1 MATADYWSSADLKAL
16 PDGGTINEDVMQQ
29 IIDILDIT
37 PKFTG
42 MISSDSVKNS
52 YTSWTKYTHE
62 DPDLTNAAVDGEDL
76 AQNDA
81 KGGVRVG
88 NHCQISKKG
97 VEVTTRARN
106 SDVIGTS
113 DEYSEQ
119 IMRQTSALRRD
130 VEAISLSNQASIADN
145 GDTVAGKSAGFNAW
159 LTTNTVRG
167 VGGLDGGYGTTSPTI
182 VDAATLGTTV
192 ALSEEA
198 IRDICQQIYE
208 QGFDAN
214 ILMARPT
221 VIRRISEYMFTDAAR
236 IGIQQTE
243 TGKSGASTAIGS
255 VKIFITDFDV
265 ELVMCPNRLMPAM
278 DEPTTALNDSV
289 FIFDPSMWR
298 HGFLHNYRT
307 ESLAKL
313 GLADRS
319 QIAVDWTL
327 KCLAEESAGVVADVD
342 AALAMLAVP
351 A

>member
-1 MATADYWSSADLKAL
+1 
-16 PDGGTINEDVMQQ
+16 
-29 IIDILDIT
+29 
-37 PKFTG
+37 
-42 MISSDSVKNS
+42 
-52 YTSWTKYTHE
+52 
-62 DPDLTNAAVDGEDL
+62 
-76 AQNDA
+76 
-81 KGGVRVG
+81 
-88 NHCQISKKG
+88 

-130 VEAISLSNQASIADN
+130 VEAISLSNQASIADD
-145 GDTVAGKSAGFNAW
+145 GDAVPGKSAGFNAW